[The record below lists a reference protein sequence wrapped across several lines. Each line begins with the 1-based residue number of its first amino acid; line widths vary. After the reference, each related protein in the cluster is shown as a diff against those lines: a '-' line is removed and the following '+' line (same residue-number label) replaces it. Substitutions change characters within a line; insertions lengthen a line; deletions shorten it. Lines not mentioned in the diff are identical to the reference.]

1 MPQCCQP
8 FRAGYAALF
17 AQVSGG
23 DAGNEG
29 LVCGALHPATAAESP
44 LNVPPPPAAP
54 ARLADL
60 LPGFIAATSF
70 ATSNVLSKIVLN
82 AGADVLTLS
91 LFRGLVGIVLLSAWL
106 KVGTPPVPHTP
117 GARWISLGLGVIFAG
132 VVFGLFAAIAL
143 VSVPIAILSYFV
155 YPLITGFLGVLFGIE
170 RISWRGALAALVA
183 FCGLALMIRANPQD
197 IAWAGVAFA
206 FGSAMCRTAILLITR
221 AKLQDTDPQVTTWY
235 TIFGSTVLFGLV
247 ALATWNWQGPHGTF
261 GWAALMGVSVG
272 TTIGILA
279 LFTSIKRIGP
289 FRTALVMFLEPL
301 LSTIFSVPMLDEVIT
316 PIQALG
322 GAVMLAALVSF
333 QLRR

>member
-1 MPQCCQP
+1 
-8 FRAGYAALF
+8 
-17 AQVSGG
+17 
-23 DAGNEG
+23 
-29 LVCGALHPATAAESP
+29 

-106 KVGTPPVPHTP
+106 KVGTPPVPHAP
-117 GARWISLGLGVIFAG
+117 RARWISLGLGVIFAG

-221 AKLQDTDPQVTTWY
+221 AKLQDADPQITTWY

-247 ALATWNWQGPHGTF
+247 ALATWNWQGPHGTV

-301 LSTIFSVPMLDEVIT
+301 LSTIFSVPMLGEVIT